1 MLNPA
6 TTSAALPRIAL
17 VGNPNCGKTAL
28 FNLLTGARQK
38 VANYAGVTVERK
50 EGRTRLPDG
59 RELAVMDLPGAY
71 SLNPATADESVTH
84 DVVMGLREGEAQ
96 PDGIIAVV
104 DATNLRM
111 NLRLVL
117 QLRALGRPMVLAL
130 NMMDVARARGLQI
143 DITRLSTELGM
154 PVIETVA
161 VQGGWWSGWRGDR
174 MKGSGRDA
182 LLQAAQ
188 NAFYSASAENLKPFG
203 PPALAAP
210 GSPAIKNI
218 AFDPQDAVA
227 LQAQVRAIL
236 AAAVPNAGQLKRFN
250 HRIDSVV
257 MHPVAGLL
265 LLATVLFL
273 IFQAVFAW
281 ANLPMDLIKDGVAAT
296 GAFIQQHMAPGLL
309 QSLLVDGIVAGVGGV
324 LVFLPQIIILFFFIL
339 LLEDSGYL
347 PRAAFL
353 LDTVMGKVGLSG
365 RAFIPLL
372 SSFACAIPGIMAT
385 RTIPNWRDRLATIM
399 IAPLM
404 TCSARLPLYALLIG
418 AFIPERSVGLF
429 NLQGLTLFGLYI
441 AGIASAMAVA
451 WVFKRTWSKSS
462 YQPLMLELPPYR
474 VPNLRNLLLGLWQ
487 RVQIFLQRVGTII
500 FALMVVLWFLAT
512 FPSPPDGA
520 TGAAIQYS
528 FAGMIGKALEVVF
541 APIGFNWQIS
551 IALVPGM
558 AAREVA
564 VGALGTVYSLSATGD
579 ETAQALAPLI
589 AQTWSLA
596 TAYSLL
602 AWYVFAPQ
610 CISTLAVV
618 KRETNSWRY
627 PLLMAAYLFAL
638 AYAASFITYRAV
650 LALTA

>member
-1 MLNPA
+1 MS
-6 TTSAALPRIAL
+6 SAAPTSSAAMPRIVL

-71 SLNPATADESVTH
+71 SLNPATADETVTH
-84 DVVMGLREGEAQ
+84 DVVMGLRAGEDR

-143 DITRLSTELGM
+143 DIPRLSAELGM
-154 PVIETVA
+154 PVVETVA
-161 VQGGWWSGWRGDR
+161 VHNPWFAAWRGKAAD
-174 MKGSGRDA
+174 SGREA

-188 NAFYSASAENLKPFG
+188 HAFYTDHHTSFM
-203 PPALAAP
+203 PPAHVPQGQAAMN
-210 GSPAIKNI
+210 SI
-218 AFDPQDAVA
+218 ATGTPDMAA

-236 AAAVPNAGQLKRFN
+236 AAAVPNAGQVQRFN
-250 HRIDSVV
+250 HRVDALV

-281 ANLPMDLIKDGVAAT
+281 ANLPMDLIKDAVAWT
-296 GAFIQQHMAPGLL
+296 GTLIQDHMAPGLL

-324 LVFLPQIIILFFFIL
+324 LVFLPQIVILFFFIL

-353 LDTVMGKVGLSG
+353 LDNVMGKVGLSG

-385 RTIPNWRDRLATIM
+385 RTIPHWRDRLATIM

-418 AFIPERSVGLF
+418 AFIPDRSVGVF
-429 NLQGLTLFGLYI
+429 NLQGLTLFALYL
-441 AGIASAMAVA
+441 AGIVSAMAVA
-451 WVFKRTWSKSS
+451 WVFKRTWSQSS

-474 VPNLRNLLLGLWQ
+474 LPNLRNLLLGLWQ
-487 RVQIFLQRVGTII
+487 RVEIFLHRVGGII
-500 FALMVVLWFLAT
+500 FALMVLLWFLST
-512 FPSPPDGA
+512 FPGPPEGA
-520 TGAAIQYS
+520 LGPAIQYS

-564 VGALGTVYSLSATGD
+564 VGALGTVYALSAAGD
-579 ETAQALAPLI
+579 DAAVALTPLI
-589 AQTWSLA
+589 AQSWSLA

-650 LALTA
+650 LALTS